1 MEIIN
6 EELILVDENL
16 HEKEDVIQKVAEL
29 LFNNGRISDIAKF
42 KNDVFKRETE
52 MSTSMGLGI
61 AIPHAQSD
69 YVKQSSLVFIKLK
82 EPICWNDDNVKI
94 IFGIAVPKKDKNNQH
109 LKILSTLAR
118 SLMKESFRN
127 KLYSSHDEKEVL
139 DVLKLVEI

>member
-1 MEIIN
+1 M
-6 EELILVDENL
+6 
-16 HEKEDVIQKVAEL
+16 
-29 LFNNGRISDIAKF
+29 LFNNGRISDITKF

-82 EPICWNDDNVKI
+82 EPICWNDDDNVKI

-127 KLYSSHDEKEVL
+127 KLYSSHNEKEVL